1 MDVGVPL
8 TRCEGG
14 TDSTD
19 TGAFQRYHRFY
30 FGVSE
35 KKGTKPNREE

>member
-1 MDVGVPL
+1 MDVSVPL
-8 TRCEGG
+8 TRGEVG

-35 KKGTKPNREE
+35 KKGTKPNRGE